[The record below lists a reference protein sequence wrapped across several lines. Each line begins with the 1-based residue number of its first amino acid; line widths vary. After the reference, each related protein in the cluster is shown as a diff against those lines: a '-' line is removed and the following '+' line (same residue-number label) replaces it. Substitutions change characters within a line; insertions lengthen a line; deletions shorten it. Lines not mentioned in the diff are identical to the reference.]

1 MQNLILSS
9 KLNWV
14 NVGGFILVLG
24 IVYTIVKEQS
34 ILTSNLI
41 TFTFIYTLYLYM
53 KELFRNNIP
62 SSYNKILIFSIVLVF
77 LNVTISGMGDF
88 NYYKKAIMYI
98 ATLMLM
104 IYSSSVRI
112 TQKTVAC
119 AIVVNMLVC
128 ILYLMTYQQG
138 FNMFE
143 GEVLLTLNFS
153 NPNQTGMFV
162 VNSLFYILLPLAALK
177 KSLKKFQIAILLA
190 LIIPLFLSV
199 NGILTLTGCRSAILS
214 LMLFGALTIM
224 DFILGTR
231 VRFKKWM
238 MAFIAVFPFLFVF
251 IYISYASL
259 LNVDVSFGIENAG
272 KSATTRMH
280 IWKPLIDDFGHYLVC
295 GDYYGIS
302 GGTGM
307 SQQHNTHLDI
317 YTSYGI
323 VPLILY
329 MSLMSK
335 ILWKTY
341 INATTRFQRASLYAF
356 IACMVVGTFEA
367 SFVAGSGG
375 LFILTNGFLLL
386 ANSRVDEDFA
396 S

>member
-1 MQNLILSS
+1 MSNLIPSDR
-9 KLNWV
+9 LNWV
-14 NVGGFILVLG
+14 NAGGFILVLG

-41 TFTFIYTLYLYM
+41 TLTFIYTLYLYM
-53 KELFRNNIP
+53 KELLRNNIP

-77 LNVTISGMGDF
+77 LNVTISGIGGF

-112 TQKTVAC
+112 TQKTVIC
-119 AIVVNMLVC
+119 AIAVNMLIC

-138 FNMFE
+138 FNIFE

-162 VNSLFYILLPLAALK
+162 LNSLLYILLPIAALQK
-177 KSLKKFQIAILLA
+177 PLKKFQTAILTV
-190 LIIPLFLSV
+190 LISPLFILV
-199 NGILTLTGCRSAILS
+199 NGILTLTGCRSALLS
-214 LMLFGALTIM
+214 LILFGALIIM
-224 DFILGTR
+224 DFIFGTR

-238 MAFIAVFPFLFVF
+238 MVFIAVFPFLFVF

-259 LNVDVSFGIENAG
+259 LSVDVSFGMESAG

-280 IWKPLIDDFGHYLVC
+280 IWKPLIEDWGHYFVY

-317 YTSYGI
+317 FTSYGV

-329 MSLMSK
+329 MSLVSK
-335 ILWKTY
+335 VLWQTY

-356 IACMVVGTFEA
+356 IACMVIGTFEA

-386 ANSRVDEDFA
+386 ANSRE
-396 S
+396 